1 MVMEKND
8 LVNELDP
15 TKLRCRICKKWTD
28 LPDKWKPDG
37 KYRGVKAVI
46 CKQCFRNITTNG

>member
-1 MVMEKND
+1 MEKND